1 MNWKEFTLFMILFG
15 EVIEYSSSSTASR
28 KIQSLLTDSASKNDL
43 SVLQGILNQESLVR
57 FSMVQKI
64 QNVVMDIVDIRKT
77 EALFTENFKTI
88 ISEMRALN
96 AENQQQKEEIL
107 EMKKGLANCKEGIKQ
122 LSKTQEDKSDDLS
135 SLERHFTSFSF
146 SVNETFNTMWKNQS
160 AQDIKLIEIK
170 ENLDTMSKGLRLSTQ
185 SIMTLADENENQS
198 QAISY
203 LKQEN
208 KEMDR
213 IIRQFNASLADGA
226 EDSFTFREDYLQLS
240 NTVNKTLENVLEN
253 QNIQKFQVMKL
264 KSQSD
269 ALSKTLEDVKDGI
282 KKVEVDKENQ
292 TKEFEELKMNQIGF
306 NTAIRQL
313 NSALADSSNELSSLK
328 MNYSHF
334 SLAVN
339 ETIED
344 IWRNQSLQDSEMM
357 DIFSNIPAVKD
368 CSDIIKRYSYTSG
381 RDGVY
386 TIYPNKV
393 KRKVFCDMTTDGGGW
408 TVIQNRVDGST
419 DFYRTWN
426 EYKEG
431 FGNSSHNY
439 WIGNDVLHLLTKNE
453 PQELRVELQRFSGEK
468 GYAEY
473 STFAVG
479 DESSKYQL
487 TVSGFEGN
495 IGDSLVYHNG
505 MKFSTR
511 DQDNDKSGKSCSQTY
526 HGAWWYND
534 CHHSNL
540 NGKYMGTATNAGNS
554 NSWYHWK
561 NKHESLQTTRMMI
574 RPANI

>member
-1 MNWKEFTLFMILFG
+1 MNWKQFTLFMILFG
-15 EVIEYSSSSTASR
+15 EVIEYSSSSTSSR
-28 KIQSLLTDSASKNDL
+28 KNQSLLTDITSKNDL

-122 LSKTQEDKSDDLS
+122 IRKTQEDKSDDLS

-160 AQDIKLIEIK
+160 AQDTKLIEIK
-170 ENLDTMSKGLRLSTQ
+170 ENLDTMSKRLTLSTQ
-185 SIMTLADENENQS
+185 SIMTLADVNENQS

-208 KEMDR
+208 KEVDR

-269 ALSKTLEDVKDGI
+269 ALTKTLEHVNDGI
-282 KKVEVDKENQ
+282 KKFEVDKENQ
-292 TKEFEELKMNQIGF
+292 TKELEELKMNQSGF
-306 NTAIRQL
+306 YTAIRQL
-313 NSALADSSNELSSLK
+313 NSTLAELSSLK

-339 ETIED
+339 ETIDD
-344 IWRNQSLQDSEMM
+344 IWRNQSLQDIEMM
-357 DIFSNIPAVKD
+357 DIFSNIRAVKD
-368 CSDIIKRYSYTSG
+368 CSDIIKRYSYMSDN
-381 RDGVY
+381 DGVY
-386 TIYPNKV
+386 TIHPNKST

-408 TVIQNRVDGST
+408 TVIQNQVDGST

-495 IGDSLVYHNG
+495 IGSALTKHPVASQIWTHNSKRLAYTLTAQKPHTHTHTHTHTCKTLILATQG
-505 MKFSTR
+505 FSPYSHYT
-511 DQDNDKSGKSCSQTY
+511 
-526 HGAWWYND
+526 
-534 CHHSNL
+534 
-540 NGKYMGTATNAGNS
+540 MF
-554 NSWYHWK
+554 
-561 NKHESLQTTRMMI
+561 
-574 RPANI
+574 